1 MLVSLYV
8 RVMNN
13 FYTHRKTIRL
23 RAAIGDAAFWV
34 PPRLW
39 AYAAENQPDGIFKD
53 YSATEIA
60 LLIGYLGDAKEMLK
74 ALLEARY
81 MDSDPLRVHDWEEHN
96 GYHSTFAKR
105 AKTAATARWA
115 NNSVSPAPSVQDSTR
130 KERKGK
136 EASIAASNASSTKL
150 ESEGNSKSQTVT
162 LESRQVS
169 KVDPIQEIQKLN
181 DALSKLSGR
190 ESRLNP
196 DTERIFFGYRN
207 AGYTVDDLA
216 VVLRWIKWRNNQQED
231 FQFHIQM
238 GARSL
243 LEDLAKFQERLGE
256 AKAWDRN
263 RPKPPTP
270 RETAMRELRPVV
282 CEQDGPDNIKTAADL
297 IPEVMQTLSASVR
310 R

>member
-1 MLVSLYV
+1 MSLYV

-13 FYTHRKTIRL
+13 FYTHRKTVRL

-53 YSATEIA
+53 YSAAELA
-60 LLIGYLGDAKEMLK
+60 LLIGYVGDAKALLV

-81 MDSDPLRVHDWEEHN
+81 MDADPLRVHDWEEHN

-105 AKTAATARWA
+105 AKTAAKARWA
-115 NNSVSPAPSVQDSTR
+115 KNSKNDAPSVQD
-130 KERKGK
+130 KKGQERKGK
-136 EASIAASNASSTKL
+136 ETSNASSIKVEL
-150 ESEGNSKSQTVT
+150 DSNSKSQTVT
-162 LESRQVS
+162 LESRQVA
-169 KVDPIQEIQKLN
+169 KVDVLQEVQILN
-181 DALSKLSGR
+181 DTLSKLSGR

-196 DTERIFFGYRN
+196 DTERIFYNYRN
-207 AGYTVDDLA
+207 AGYVVDDLA
-216 VVLRWIKWRNNQQED
+216 VVLRWIKWRNSQQED
-231 FQFHIQM
+231 LQFRIQM

-263 RPKPPTP
+263 RPKPPAP
-270 RETAMRELRPVV
+270 RETALRELRPVV
-282 CEQDGPDNIKTAADL
+282 CEQDGPDNIKTAAD
-297 IPEVMQTLSASVR
+297 IMPELMQTVAAAR